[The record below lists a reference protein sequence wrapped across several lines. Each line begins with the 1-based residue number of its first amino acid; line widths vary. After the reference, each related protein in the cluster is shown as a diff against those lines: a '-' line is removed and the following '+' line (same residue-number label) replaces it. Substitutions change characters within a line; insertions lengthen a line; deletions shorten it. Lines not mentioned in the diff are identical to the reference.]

1 MNRVESPL
9 KPAQCEEALRLVLQ
23 SQTFARAEKLQR
35 FLSYVSEM
43 TLRGEGVGIHERRIA
58 VDVFG
63 RGEDYSPG
71 EDSVV
76 RRQAHALRHKLRD
89 YYAGEGSLNPVQ
101 IELPVGSYVP
111 VFRTKGEVPEVVEA
125 DPSPAVASPPVRV
138 PAAVPA
144 WVLAACGFLAAVVTF
159 AAGWSLR
166 ALQSPAGVV
175 TQDAAIREIW
185 GSWLTDSGG
194 ARICFSNPPGTTVRQ
209 FDGPLGANPE
219 HRGLPVTA
227 EQETSLREFFQ
238 FKGGGNIYL
247 YPVAAQTKMGEAL
260 AGVTLTSFFRQA
272 GLPVRA
278 SQSRFLSWETL
289 RQENVIL
296 LGHSDSNRWVEPV
309 LRNTPF
315 TLAPTDKSRA
325 ARIVNRKPQGQEPL
339 EYTPALPR
347 TSKSYA
353 LVSMLAGVDG
363 RHQVLVIGGL
373 DNSSTTAAAEYL
385 STADSARELARS
397 LRAAAPGHTGPWHF
411 QAILETDVRDTV
423 AVKAQLLVLRVL

>member
-1 MNRVESPL
+1 MNRVESSL
-9 KPAQCEEALRLVLQ
+9 KPEQCEEALRVVLQ

-35 FLSYVSEM
+35 FLSYVSQM
-43 TLRGEGVGIHERRIA
+43 TFRGEGAGVHERRIA

-89 YYAGEGSLNPVQ
+89 YYAGEGNLDTVQ

-111 VFRTKGEVPEVVEA
+111 VFRVRGEVPEVEA
-125 DPSPAVASPPVRV
+125 DPT
-138 PAAVPA
+138 PAATAERRAMPA
-144 WVLAACGFLAAVVTF
+144 WVLAACGLLAAVLTF

-166 ALQSPAGVV
+166 GLQTPAGL
-175 TQDAAIREIW
+175 AAPDETIRELW
-185 GSWLTDSGG
+185 GAWLTDSGG
-194 ARICFSNPPGTTVRQ
+194 ARLCLSNPPGTTVRQ
-209 FDGPLGANPE
+209 FDGPLDANPE

-227 EQETSLREFFQ
+227 EQDASFREFFQ

-278 SQSRFLSWETL
+278 SQSRFLSWETML
-289 RQENVIL
+289 QENVIL

-315 TLAPTDKSRA
+315 TLAPTDQSRA
-325 ARIVNRKPQGQEPL
+325 ARIVNRKPQGAEPA

-385 STADSARELARS
+385 TTADSARELVKS
-397 LRAAAPGHTGPWHF
+397 LRAAAPGHKGPWHF

-423 AVKAQLLVLRVL
+423 AVKAVLLVLRVL

>member
-9 KPAQCEEALRLVLQ
+9 KPAQCEEALQMVLQ

-35 FLSYVSEM
+35 FLNYVSEL
-43 TLRGEGVGIHERRIA
+43 TLRGEASGIHERRIA

-89 YYAGEGSLNPVQ
+89 YYAGEGNLDTVQ

-111 VFRTKGEVPEVVEA
+111 VFRTRGAVPEVEA
-125 DPSPAVASPPVRV
+125 EVVPAVA
-138 PAAVPA
+138 AAAAPDRKAMPA
-144 WVLAACGFLAAVVTF
+144 WVLAAGGFLAAVITF

-166 ALQSPAGVV
+166 GLESPAGVV
-175 TQDAAIREIW
+175 AQDEAIRELW
-185 GSWLTDSGG
+185 VAWLTDSGG
-194 ARICFSNPPGTTVRQ
+194 ARLCFSNPPGTTVRQ
-209 FDGPLGANPE
+209 FDGPLDANPE

-227 EQETSLREFFQ
+227 EQEASFRDFFQ
-238 FKGGGNIYL
+238 FKSGGNLYL

-278 SQSRFLSWETL
+278 SQSRFLNWETL

-309 LRNTPF
+309 LRNAPF
-315 TLAPTDKSRA
+315 TLAPTDQSRA
-325 ARIVNRKPQGQEPL
+325 ARIVNRKPQGEERA

-385 STADSARELARS
+385 AAADSAKELVRN
-397 LRAAAPGHTGPWHF
+397 LRAAAPRHTGPWHF

-423 AVKAQLLVLRVL
+423 AVKAVLLVLRVF

>member
-1 MNRVESPL
+1 MPRTMNRVESPL
-9 KPAQCEEALRLVLQ
+9 KPVQCEEALQLVLQ

-35 FLSYVSEM
+35 FLTYVSEL
-43 TLRGEGVGIHERRIA
+43 TLRGESGGIHERRIA

-89 YYAGEGSLNPVQ
+89 YYASEGNLDSVQ

-111 VFRTKGEVPEVVEA
+111 AFRVRGAAPEGETEVA
-125 DPSPAVASPPVRV
+125 APVV
-138 PAAVPA
+138 PAPKVRPA
-144 WVLAACGFLAAVVTF
+144 WVFAAGGVLAVIVIF
-159 AAGWSLR
+159 AAGWSMRGL
-166 ALQSPAGVV
+166 LSPAG
-175 TQDAAIREIW
+175 QAAPDDAMRELW
-185 GSWLTDSGG
+185 GAWLTDGGG
-194 ARICFSNPPGTTVRQ
+194 ARICFSNPPGTTVRL
-209 FDGPLGANPE
+209 FDGPLSTNPE

-227 EQETSLREFFQ
+227 EQEASLREFFR
-238 FKGGGNIYL
+238 FKNGGSIYL

-260 AGVTLTSFFRQA
+260 AGVTLTSFFRQS

-309 LRNTPF
+309 LHNAPL
-315 TLAPTDKSRA
+315 TLAPTDQSRA
-325 ARIVNRKPQGQEPL
+325 ARIVNRKPQGEERA
-339 EYTPALPR
+339 EYTPALPQ

-385 STADSARELARS
+385 STADSARELVRR
-397 LRAAAPGHTGPWHF
+397 LRAAAPGHQGPWHF

-423 AVKAQLLVLRVL
+423 AVKAALLLLRVL

>member
-1 MNRVESPL
+1 MNRVELPL
-9 KPAQCEEALRLVLQ
+9 KPEQCEEALRVVLQ

-43 TLRGEGVGIHERRIA
+43 TLRGEGAGVHERRIA

-89 YYAGEGSLNPVQ
+89 YYAGEGNLNPVQ

-111 VFRTKGEVPEVVEA
+111 VFRIRGEAPDVESDPGPIAASAATPERK
-125 DPSPAVASPPVRV
+125 PTP
-138 PAAVPA
+138 PA
-144 WVLAACGFLAAVVTF
+144 WVLAACGLLAAVLTF
-159 AAGWSLR
+159 AAGWNLR
-166 ALQSPAGVV
+166 GLQTPAGL
-175 TQDAAIREIW
+175 AAPDETIRELW
-185 GSWLTDSGG
+185 GAWLTDSGG
-194 ARICFSNPPGTTVRQ
+194 ARLCFSNPPGTTVRQ
-209 FDGPLGANPE
+209 FDGPLDASPE

-227 EQETSLREFFQ
+227 EQDASFREFFQ

-272 GLPVRA
+272 GMPVRA
-278 SQSRFLSWETL
+278 SQSRFLSWETML
-289 RQENVIL
+289 QENVIL

-325 ARIVNRKPQGQEPL
+325 ARIVNRKPQGEERT

-385 STADSARELARS
+385 TTADSARELVKR
-397 LRAAAPGHTGPWHF
+397 LRAAAPGHKGQWHF

-423 AVKAQLLVLRVL
+423 AVKAELLVLRVL